1 MRVLAG
7 AILFAAS
14 IAPFAVGLVII
25 TYLLSSATGLAAAV
39 VTACAVG
46 LGILLPLAIHN
57 HLALLGN
64 RALRRN
70 VTAKLT
76 APGHSPEGMAF
87 IGFSP
92 GESLRVWEGE
102 TDRDVG
108 FLETAEAALVYQGD
122 TFAWAL
128 RREDIDAVELLDM
141 PGAPQRVAVSWHT
154 PGQPPR
160 TFTVGSREASTLR
173 ASNRATLAL
182 FEVLEKWYAESGELG
197 EVPTLGPPPTSVAGS
212 LPLEKLP
219 AGSCLS
225 VLAISAMSLLCVW
238 YVAQQMTA
246 AGFYCHAILWSGL
259 IVVGA
264 MLFASYF
271 LSYLQAAE
279 GRESSRRLT
288 PK

>member
-7 AILFAAS
+7 AILFAAGTV
-14 IAPFAVGLVII
+14 PFAAALAVI
-25 TYLLSSATGLAAAV
+25 TYLLASATGLAAAV

-64 RALRRN
+64 RTLYRKVAG
-70 VTAKLT
+70 KLT
-76 APGHSPEGMAF
+76 AQGHSLEGSAF

-92 GESLRVWEGE
+92 GEALRVWEGE

-108 FLETAEAALVYQGD
+108 FLEITEAALVCRGD
-122 TFAWAL
+122 TFAWVL
-128 RREDIDAVELLDM
+128 RREDIDGVELLEM
-141 PGAPQRVAVSWHT
+141 PGAAQRVAVNWHT
-154 PGQPPR
+154 PGQPAR

-173 ASNRATLAL
+173 GANRATQAL
-182 FEVLEKWYAESGELG
+182 VEALEKWYAASGELG
-197 EVPTLGPPPTSVAGS
+197 EVPTLGAPPTSVAGS
-212 LPLEKLP
+212 LLLDKLP

-225 VLAISAMSLLCVW
+225 VLAISAMALLCVW

-246 AGFYCHAILWSGL
+246 AGFYYHAILWSGL